1 MYGNSFLHMTVYV
14 NFQVVMEIYNPL
26 GQVTD
31 AWVRLPVNGTIY
43 DVFSPT
49 GDTIPYQVI
58 DEAYVTTYFTGWC
71 HFHTGNITIVL
82 SWKNARG
89 IRGIKIRSLFVRP
102 ESNT

>member
-58 DEAYVTTYFTGWC
+58 DEAYVTTYFTG
-71 HFHTGNITIVL
+71 FTQEIL
-82 SWKNARG
+82 L
-89 IRGIKIRSLFVRP
+89 LFYLGKMLG
-102 ESNT
+102 ESGV

>member
-1 MYGNSFLHMTVYV
+1 MCKKLLPYIIIYTKSNYQRT
-14 NFQVVMEIYNPL
+14 QV
-26 GQVTD
+26 
-31 AWVRLPVNGTIY
+31 Y

-102 ESNT
+102 ESNTYKILTTDIDQEKILTV